1 MPEIVII
8 PVGFDIKP
16 ETKPEP
22 DYARELGLACWCN
35 DAEQC
40 QNEEH

>member
-1 MPEIVII
+1 MPEILII

-16 ETKPEP
+16 KPEP
-22 DYARELGLACWCN
+22 DYARELGLACWC
-35 DAEQC
+35 DEAEQC